1 MSQTTVDQILIIHV
15 GLGFSV
21 LVVVEP
27 KILCLCGSES
37 PIAVEVD
44 EERVKELANGA
55 RCVSLSSANK
65 SADAGPALPRSEYTL
80 SQLPRHDEK
89 ASAAAGSG
97 GEVVVLKRREERL
110 RLSSGLGYSVRVPA
124 EHHAS

>member
-1 MSQTTVDQILIIHV
+1 MISSKADV

-55 RCVSLSSANK
+55 RCVSLSFLVSFH
-65 SADAGPALPRSEYTL
+65 DMMRRRR
-80 SQLPRHDEK
+80 QLLVQ
-89 ASAAAGSG
+89 G
-97 GEVVVLKRREERL
+97 GRL
-110 RLSSGLGYSVRVPA
+110 LC
-124 EHHAS
+124 